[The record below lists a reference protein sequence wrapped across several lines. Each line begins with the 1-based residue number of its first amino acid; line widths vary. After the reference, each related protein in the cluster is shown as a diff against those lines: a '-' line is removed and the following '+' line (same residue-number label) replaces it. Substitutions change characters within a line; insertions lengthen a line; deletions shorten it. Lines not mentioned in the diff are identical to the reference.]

1 MHTPSPLEK
10 RALVLSQLILNT
22 QEVYRNAEE
31 SEKGLLETLVGAAIW
46 YLPNLP
52 ELFNQKISKAA
63 LESLEE
69 KPSKTRLVEEHAI
82 PRKVAGRLLY
92 TRYLEELEKDP
103 SSLVRLYLDF
113 FGRYNLVLK
122 PENDRL
128 KKFQRT
134 AVFTTEEEAYKKADI
149 ELVDF
154 SEKDYR
160 AYKRQVR
167 IAPSRPDWEE
177 EKKR

>member
-31 SEKGLLETLVGAAIW
+31 SEKGLLEKLVGDAIW

-63 LESLEE
+63 LASLEE
-69 KPSKTRLVEEHAI
+69 NPSKTRLVEEHAI

-92 TRYLEELEKDP
+92 TTYVEELEKDP
-103 SSLVRLYLDF
+103 NTLTRLYLDF

-122 PENDRL
+122 SEYDRL
-128 KKFQRT
+128 RKVQRT
-134 AVFTTEEEAYKKADI
+134 TVFTTEEEAYKKADI
-149 ELVDF
+149 ELVEF
-154 SEKDYR
+154 SEANYR

-167 IAPSRPDWEE
+167 MAPSRPDWEE
-177 EKKR
+177 KKR

>member
-1 MHTPSPLEK
+1 MHTPTHLEK

-63 LESLEE
+63 LASLEE
-69 KPSKTRLVEEHAI
+69 NPSKTRLVEEHAI

-154 SEKDYR
+154 SEADYR

-167 IAPSRPDWEE
+167 LAPSRPDWEE
-177 EKKR
+177 KKR

>member
-10 RALVLSQLILNT
+10 RALVLSQLIHNT

-63 LESLEE
+63 LASLEE
-69 KPSKTRLVEEHAI
+69 NPSKTHLVEEHAI

-92 TRYLEELEKDP
+92 TTYVEELEKDP

-128 KKFQRT
+128 RKYQRA
-134 AVFTTEEEAYKKADI
+134 AVFTTEEEAYQKADI

-154 SEKDYR
+154 SEAEYR
-160 AYKRQVR
+160 EYKRQVR
-167 IAPSRPDWEE
+167 MVPRSGYWE